1 MPQVVSENG
10 LQDANE
16 VLNERAV
23 TVMKRMS
30 DKLNGKDFLL
40 EGIHTPNVCESIDAQ
55 VARLIEQA
63 TSHERLCQSYVGWC
77 PFW

>member
-1 MPQVVSENG
+1 MQTNSGG

-16 VLNERAV
+16 ALNERAV
-23 TVMKRMS
+23 AVMKRIS

-40 EGIHTPNVCESIDAQ
+40 EGIPGDSRCENPEDQ
-55 VARLIEQA
+55 VQRLIMQA
-63 TSHERLCQSYVGWC
+63 TSHERLCQSYIGWC